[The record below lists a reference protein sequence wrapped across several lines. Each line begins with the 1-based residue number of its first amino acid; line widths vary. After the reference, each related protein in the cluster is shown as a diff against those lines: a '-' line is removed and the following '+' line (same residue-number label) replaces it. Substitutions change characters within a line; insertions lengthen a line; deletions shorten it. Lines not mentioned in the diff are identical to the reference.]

1 MDKLLVT
8 PSEVNEKAKEVTN
21 IKETML
27 THLDS
32 IKTRIQNL
40 TESDWVGAAG
50 VAYQNQFTHLY
61 NQAIIA
67 LETLQQHANN
77 PRREQLRGA
86 GKHTGLGGTESG
98 RKQHFL
104 QVILRRAAVSAAA
117 FPPRRT
123 HDEGSDRHHTMPQT
137 V

>member
-77 PRREQLRGA
+77 L
-86 GKHTGLGGTESG
+86 S
-98 RKQHFL
+98 
-104 QVILRRAAVSAAA
+104 RAANSYAELESTQVSEAQSLDARSI
-117 FPPRRT
+117 F
-123 HDEGSDRHHTMPQT
+123 SK
-137 V
+137 

>member
-61 NQAIIA
+61 NQAIIDGIC
-67 LETLQQHANN
+67 
-77 PRREQLRGA
+77 R
-86 GKHTGLGGTESG
+86 
-98 RKQHFL
+98 
-104 QVILRRAAVSAAA
+104 SAECGHELAIEI
-117 FPPRRT
+117 P
-123 HDEGSDRHHTMPQT
+123 EI
-137 V
+137 

>member
-50 VAYQNQFTHLY
+50 VAYQNQFT
-61 NQAIIA
+61 

-77 PRREQLRGA
+77 L
-86 GKHTGLGGTESG
+86 S
-98 RKQHFL
+98 
-104 QVILRRAAVSAAA
+104 RAANSYAELESTQVSEAQSLDASSI
-117 FPPRRT
+117 F
-123 HDEGSDRHHTMPQT
+123 SK
-137 V
+137 

>member
-67 LETLQQHANN
+67 LETLQQHANH
-77 PRREQLRGA
+77 L
-86 GKHTGLGGTESG
+86 S
-98 RKQHFL
+98 
-104 QVILRRAAVSAAA
+104 RAANSYAELESTQVSEAQSLVASSI
-117 FPPRRT
+117 F
-123 HDEGSDRHHTMPQT
+123 SK
-137 V
+137 

>member
-50 VAYQNQFTHLY
+50 VAYQNQFTY

-77 PRREQLRGA
+77 L
-86 GKHTGLGGTESG
+86 S
-98 RKQHFL
+98 
-104 QVILRRAAVSAAA
+104 RAANSYAELESTQVSEAQSLDASSI
-117 FPPRRT
+117 F
-123 HDEGSDRHHTMPQT
+123 SK
-137 V
+137 

>member
-40 TESDWVGAAG
+40 T
-50 VAYQNQFTHLY
+50 
-61 NQAIIA
+61 
-67 LETLQQHANN
+67 
-77 PRREQLRGA
+77 
-86 GKHTGLGGTESG
+86 
-98 RKQHFL
+98 
-104 QVILRRAAVSAAA
+104 
-117 FPPRRT
+117 
-123 HDEGSDRHHTMPQT
+123 
-137 V
+137 